1 MSSKKTIAN
10 LVNAIV
16 DEPQREAKRTEEEDS
31 KPLSKEQV
39 EKYGITPE
47 LEDRLNAVRT
57 ERTGRPRKGE
67 SRDKN
72 PYEGRAT
79 FVVDLRLIRK
89 LKYISL
95 MDGKLLKDIQ
105 EEALSSYIEKW
116 EAKNGK
122 IKLN

>member
-1 MSSKKTIAN
+1 MSNKKSIAN
-10 LVNAIV
+10 LVSAIV
-16 DEPQREAKRTEEEDS
+16 EEPQREEERTTAED
-31 KPLSKEQV
+31 KAPLSKEKV

-47 LEDRLNAVRT
+47 MEEKLNALRT
-57 ERTGRPRKGE
+57 EGTGRPRKGE
-67 SRDKN
+67 SRKKK

-95 MDGKLLKDIQ
+95 MDSKLLKDIQ
-105 EEALSSYIEKW
+105 EEALSDYIEKW

-122 IKLN
+122 INLN